1 MSSASFYKWR
11 AKFGG
16 MDATMMANHG
26 RHIQKALMSSGIGD
40 VGHPALVGRATS
52 NCHCK

>member
-16 MDATMMANHG
+16 MDAS
-26 RHIQKALMSSGIGD
+26 LMSEMKD
-40 VGHPALVGRATS
+40 MAEEALGPRTKPLRGNGA
-52 NCHCK
+52 CG